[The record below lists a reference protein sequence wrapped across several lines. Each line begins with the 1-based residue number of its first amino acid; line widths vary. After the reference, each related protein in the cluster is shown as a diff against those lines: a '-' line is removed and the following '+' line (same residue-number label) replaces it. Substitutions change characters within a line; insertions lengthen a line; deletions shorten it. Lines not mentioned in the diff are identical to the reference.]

1 MRKVLIPIFA
11 LLLNC
16 FGSCK
21 KTDVPG
27 INGTAP
33 IRDSL
38 LRVSFNGVPV
48 DVIIDKPEGDTV
60 DAILT
65 FHGTVLYD
73 SLIINAAYTS
83 LNKVRDITTRP
94 HVMFVS
100 VAYPEEGLLMG
111 DNVRESEAA
120 LLWVKNTAAR
130 QLGITIK
137 KIFMVGHSQGG
148 YVVTRLN
155 TMHPTD
161 GAVANGPGPLN
172 LVLRCQL
179 EENGSIGAGETCRLL
194 REQYGSVFT
203 NPVPYMDRS
212 LLKFTGNHKSD
223 ILFTQGM
230 QDSQIQMSSWPLF
243 KQKLDTCTTCQ
254 DIQIHE
260 EPNYGHTALF
270 DSPTAAAVYN
280 QFLNR

>member
-1 MRKVLIPIFA
+1 MRIITAFTFIA
-11 LLLNC
+11 LL
-16 FGSCK
+16 FSQPACK
-21 KTDVPG
+21 KSEVPG
-27 INGTAP
+27 RNGSLPIN
-33 IRDSL
+33 DSL
-38 LRVSFNGVPV
+38 MRISYNGVSV
-48 DVIIDKPEGDTV
+48 DVVIDKPEGDTV
-60 DAILT
+60 DALLT
-65 FHGTVLYD
+65 FHGTVMYD

-94 HVMFVS
+94 NVMFVS

-120 LLWVKNTAAR
+120 LLWVKNTAAQ

-137 KIFMVGHSQGG
+137 KVFMVGHSQGG

-155 TMHPTD
+155 TMHATD

-194 REQYGSVFT
+194 REQYGSVLT
-203 NPVPYMDRS
+203 NPGPYMDRS
-212 LLKFTGNHKSD
+212 LLKFTSNHKSD
-223 ILFTQGM
+223 ILFVQGL
-230 QDSQIQMSSWPLF
+230 QDSQIQMASWPLF

-254 DIQIHE
+254 TIQIHE